1 MKGNTWTSGP
11 ISRASRT
18 VRRDDI
24 GTIQIRTTGAE
35 EQKERGSL
43 DFGTNF
49 GDFEDGFQG
58 RLQNWHGSN
67 QDGRK
72 GRVKWKARKWELVK
86 FQNFQIVGDAW
97 TLA

>member
-72 GRVKWKARKWELVK
+72 GRDPNVTGEEISSRRRDAR
-86 FQNFQIVGDAW
+86 
-97 TLA
+97 TL